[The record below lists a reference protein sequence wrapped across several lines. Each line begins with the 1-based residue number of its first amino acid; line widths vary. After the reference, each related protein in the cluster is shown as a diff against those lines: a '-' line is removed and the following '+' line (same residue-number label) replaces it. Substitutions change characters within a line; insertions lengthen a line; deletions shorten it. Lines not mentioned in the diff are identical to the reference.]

1 MAEPYYFQWQNEFL
15 CKTIYPMREQKL
27 RDFLV
32 YYMEVDI
39 WAQYT
44 GKDIAALQSEVQAYT
59 KAQELAAITA
69 YKSYSSLLN
78 YFKTAD
84 VRGYYVKFRPT
95 DEAEIARRGL
105 TGPFKHIQ
113 FNVELVKDQ
122 AAAPSTEVERRRA
135 SA

>member
-39 WAQYT
+39 WAQYK

-95 DEAEIARRGL
+95 DEAEIAEINKL
-105 TGPFKHIQ
+105 Q
-113 FNVELVKDQ
+113 DQ
-122 AAAPSTEVERRRA
+122 IKYYINKLKT
-135 SA
+135 